1 MIRRPPR
8 STRTDTLFP
17 YTTLFRSCA
26 NGRMA
31 TRIEQDDPPFDVE
44 ARRLRLC
51 RELLVERQIIA
62 RYLKKQDWSHAGWIM
77 LLELYVADTVDKRL
91 PVSSLGYASGVSIPT
106 ATRQT
111 IEMESCKFVV
121 RERDPHDGRRTN
133 IARSEEHTSELQSLM
148 RISYDVFSLKKKK
161 T

>member
-1 MIRRPPR
+1 
-8 STRTDTLFP
+8 
-17 YTTLFRSCA
+17 
-26 NGRMA
+26 MA

-44 ARRLRLC
+44 ARRLGLC

-77 LLELYVADTVDKRL
+77 LLELYVADTVGKGL
-91 PVSSLGYASGVSIPT
+91 PVSSLGYASGVSVPT

-111 IEMESCKFVV
+111 TEMESRKLVA

-133 IARSEEHTSELQSLM
+133 IALTARGRATLRCILDDYAKS
-148 RISYDVFSLKKKK
+148 RANVPVR
-161 T
+161 

>member
-1 MIRRPPR
+1 
-8 STRTDTLFP
+8 
-17 YTTLFRSCA
+17 
-26 NGRMA
+26 MA

-44 ARRLRLC
+44 ARRLGLC

-91 PVSSLGYASGVSIPT
+91 PVSSLGYASGVSVPT

-111 IEMESCKFVV
+111 TEMESRKLVA
-121 RERDPHDGRRTN
+121 RERDPHDGR
-133 IARSEEHTSELQSLM
+133 H
-148 RISYDVFSLKKKK
+148 K
-161 T
+161 

>member
-1 MIRRPPR
+1 
-8 STRTDTLFP
+8 
-17 YTTLFRSCA
+17 
-26 NGRMA
+26 MA

-77 LLELYVADTVDKRL
+77 LLELYVADTVDQRL

-111 IEMESCKFVV
+111 IEMKSCKFVFG
-121 RERDPHDGRRTN
+121 EPHHPDGRSTDSALPARGRA
-133 IARSEEHTSELQSLM
+133 ILRCIHDDHARSRHRPSTHTHS
-148 RISYDVFSLKKKK
+148 
-161 T
+161 

>member
-1 MIRRPPR
+1 
-8 STRTDTLFP
+8 
-17 YTTLFRSCA
+17 
-26 NGRMA
+26 MA

-44 ARRLRLC
+44 ARRLGLC

-77 LLELYVADTVDKRL
+77 LLELYVADTVGKGL
-91 PVSSLGYASGVSIPT
+91 PVSSLGYASGVSVPT

-111 IEMESCKFVV
+111 TEMESRKLVA

-133 IARSEEHTSELQSLM
+133 IALTERPCGA
-148 RISYDVFSLKKKK
+148 F
-161 T
+161 

>member
-1 MIRRPPR
+1 
-8 STRTDTLFP
+8 
-17 YTTLFRSCA
+17 
-26 NGRMA
+26 
-31 TRIEQDDPPFDVE
+31 
-44 ARRLRLC
+44 
-51 RELLVERQIIA
+51 
-62 RYLKKQDWSHAGWIM
+62 M

-133 IARSEEHTSELQSLM
+133 IALTARGRAILRCILDDYARSEESRVGKECVSQCSSRWSPYH
-148 RISYDVFSLKKKK
+148 
-161 T
+161 

>member
-1 MIRRPPR
+1 
-8 STRTDTLFP
+8 
-17 YTTLFRSCA
+17 
-26 NGRMA
+26 MA

-111 IEMESCKFVV
+111 IEMESC
-121 RERDPHDGRRTN
+121 
-133 IARSEEHTSELQSLM
+133 RSEEHTSELQSLM
-148 RISYDVFSLKKKK
+148 RNSYAVFCLKKKK
-161 T
+161 RK